1 MSSLSIREV
10 RPPEPVSN
18 SYRNVW
24 IDLEIT
30 PEQLIELI
38 IDRINWIKDVWRGK
52 VPEEKDRFCLF
63 MRNYCNYCKK
73 VFFAG
78 ELCRNALISHN
89 VDSAKNSGWDIINK
103 HANFV
108 KKDLPNK
115 DSTKAKIYFEEIINF
130 HKRVLSIMK
139 EDYLA
144 DLIIMRKENENLKF
158 ENFFEIPS
166 IRKILDTEEKKNK
179 ESNFLKV
186 YEKFSDPAPI
196 MQKAIY
202 NKNIKD
208 VFYRPDHEAP
218 TEADEPMEENQNAA
232 IDFPNYEMDE
242 PTEADEPMEE
252 NQNAAIAF
260 TNYEK
265 DIIYRLFGEWE
276 NRRITND
283 ELVQSLIPYVN
294 EETLEYIEQSLIN
307 RGIDPESLKILIEHN
322 VKKDITW
329 ENKRIAVAEEDERIT
344 NNTWN
349 TWRTTPDNTNDL
361 TYTFDTTVEFIPC
374 GGTMKITG
382 EDDNS

>member
-144 DLIIMRKENENLKF
+144 DLIIMRKENENLK
-158 ENFFEIPS
+158 
-166 IRKILDTEEKKNK
+166 LDTEEKKNK

-208 VFYRPDHEAP
+208 VFYRPDHEA
-218 TEADEPMEENQNAA
+218 
-232 IDFPNYEMDE
+232 